1 MCEKMSIQSY
11 FKPARSLPTPA
22 ETGIG
27 EVATK
32 EANRAVQRVL
42 DEQSSQQPSPKRR
55 KYTTFNDEQRARV
68 GKYAAENG
76 NTAALR
82 KFRSEIPSL
91 GESTVRFFKKRYLDE
106 LRVSSGAAVTTIASK
121 KRGRP
126 LTLGDVDDEVQ
137 KFIKAVV

>member
-1 MCEKMSIQSY
+1 MCEKTLGHRKKMSIRSY
-11 FKPARSLPTPA
+11 FKPACSLPTPV

-27 EVATK
+27 AVATK

-82 KFRSEIPSL
+82 KFRSEMPSL
-91 GESTVRFFKKRYLDE
+91 GESTVRFFKKRYLY
-106 LRVSSGAAVTTIASK
+106 VTLWYLIGTGFVIYCNYTIII
-121 KRGRP
+121 
-126 LTLGDVDDEVQ
+126 L
-137 KFIKAVV
+137 